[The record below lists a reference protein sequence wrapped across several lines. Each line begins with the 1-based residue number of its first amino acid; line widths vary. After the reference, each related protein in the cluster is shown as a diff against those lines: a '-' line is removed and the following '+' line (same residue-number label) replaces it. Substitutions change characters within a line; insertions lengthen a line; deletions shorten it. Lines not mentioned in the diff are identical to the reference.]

1 MVGMKNYHWV
11 CRIDGVKASGVG
23 ISMDDAL
30 SSAMC
35 YVDRFNAEDYDITIS
50 TAY

>member
-1 MVGMKNYHWV
+1 MKNYYWV
-11 CRIDGVKASGVG
+11 CRIDGVKSSGVG

-35 YVDRFNAEDYDITIS
+35 YVERFNAEDYDITIS

>member
-1 MVGMKNYHWV
+1 MKNYYWV
-11 CRIDGVKASGVG
+11 CHIDGVKASGVG

-35 YVDRFNAEDYDITIS
+35 YVDRFNAEDYDIVIS
-50 TAY
+50 TAH